1 MTKQKIAIFTLL
13 VMTLLFS
20 VAAQSTGDSPGGQ
33 LTIIT
38 GADRNVVRLR
48 STRFL

>member
-1 MTKQKIAIFTLL
+1 MTKQKIAIFTL
-13 VMTLLFS
+13 VAATLLFG
-20 VAAQSTGDSPGGQ
+20 VTAQSAADSPGGQ

-38 GADRNVVRLR
+38 GADRAVVRLR